1 MFTDTEYTI
10 KELVSPNGSYVSENP
25 IKIEYGVKEDG
36 TIEIK
41 NFDGG
46 VNTENGS
53 ATAIVEDGQITW
65 LEPSVKYSFVK
76 ENEAGE
82 KLAGA
87 VLKIVDSDGNEVA
100 KWTTDGNA
108 YELNGTLSVGNTYK
122 LVEVS
127 APSGYELAADIEFTV
142 ANESVSAGE
151 NKVVTIT
158 MVDKASEVTTEDT
171 TEVTTEDTTEI
182 TTEDTTE
189 ATTEDTG
196 DTTEDTGDTTE
207 DTGDTT
213 EDTGDT
219 TEDTTEVTTTE
230 QTPKTPSDTPQTG
243 DQAPIMPIV
252 ILFTISV
259 AGIVVVIVAKKKK

>member
-1 MFTDTEYTI
+1 M
-10 KELVSPNGSYVSENP
+10 
-25 IKIEYGVKEDG
+25 
-36 TIEIK
+36 
-41 NFDGG
+41 
-46 VNTENGS
+46 
-53 ATAIVEDGQITW
+53 
-65 LEPSVKYSFVK
+65 K

-189 ATTEDTG
+189 ANNGRHRRYDGRHWGYNGRHWRYNGRHRGYHGRYHRSNYNGTDTKNAFRYTTDRRPG
-196 DTTEDTGDTTE
+196 ADYADCN
-207 DTGDTT
+207 
-213 EDTGDT
+213 
-219 TEDTTEVTTTE
+219 
-230 QTPKTPSDTPQTG
+230 
-243 DQAPIMPIV
+243 
-252 ILFTISV
+252 SV
-259 AGIVVVIVAKKKK
+259 YNKCSRNRCCNSSKKKKIINRIVRINQDNL